1 MSRLRP
7 ATDSD
12 VEMIR
17 RWRNHPRVRRASI
30 FTAEI
35 TPDGHREWWSRAT
48 TDPGSQVLIFED
60 DAPRGVVTFKDHD
73 PVLRSAEW
81 GFFLD
86 VAGMPPQQ
94 LLRNWIR
101 LEREAIRYAFADLR
115 LDVLGGRTLAWNTG
129 VLALHRKCGFVEVP
143 ARRYTVDIDGEPQE
157 VVWMELSRQRPAGR

>member
-1 MSRLRP
+1 VSRLRP

-86 VAGMPPQQ
+86 VDGLEERGE
-94 LLRNWIR
+94 LLPAWME
-101 LEREAIRYAFADLR
+101 LEKAAVAYAFDELK
-115 LDVLGGRTLAWNTG
+115 LVSVGGRTLAWNTQ
-129 VLALHRKCGFVEVP
+129 VIALHRRFGFREVP
-143 ARRYTVDIDGEPQE
+143 ARQYTTEIDGVDQL
-157 VVWMELSRQRPAGR
+157 VVWTEKTR